1 MLRDKKIYFLIITI
15 TVGLM
20 LSACGTEQS
29 DSSTNNEVAETNN
42 EENDV
47 VNEENNDEPAVNTET
62 KANSNSNSNEN
73 ADKIKQQSKEVATNF
88 VKEFHS
94 LDETLDN
101 PTQHIE
107 NAQEYMEDDFYEF
120 LLNDYPISIDGTDK
134 QTWDKVSAKEFGK
147 FEDDRIWDVNVKG
160 ELKNDDGKE
169 DLDIYYVVKITEK
182 NNGNDISVTDFWVDP
197 ILPRDENG
205 IDVYEGKKDMGED
218 DDVEDLTEAEET
230 ELLIG
235 FLEQRRGEMV
245 NEQ

>member
-20 LSACGTEQS
+20 LSECETEQCYT
-29 DSSTNNEVAETNN
+29 STNNEVAETNN

-107 NAQEYMEDDFYEF
+107 
-120 LLNDYPISIDGTDK
+120 
-134 QTWDKVSAKEFGK
+134 
-147 FEDDRIWDVNVKG
+147 
-160 ELKNDDGKE
+160 
-169 DLDIYYVVKITEK
+169 KI
-182 NNGNDISVTDFWVDP
+182 GRAHV
-197 ILPRDENG
+197 
-205 IDVYEGKKDMGED
+205 
-218 DDVEDLTEAEET
+218 
-230 ELLIG
+230 
-235 FLEQRRGEMV
+235 
-245 NEQ
+245 